1 MDASARDAV
10 YEQNVFDV
18 IWGSM
23 GEKLPFRNCVGAIV
37 FRLRQLSIRRMC
49 RRTIED
55 ASLNHTSRY
64 WTGLVAES
72 HDDSVLGRAERQEP
86 RRPRPMLKN

>member
-1 MDASARDAV
+1 MKKTVVDASARDAV

-37 FRLRQLSIRRMC
+37 FGLRQLSIRR
-49 RRTIED
+49 I
-55 ASLNHTSRY
+55 
-64 WTGLVAES
+64 
-72 HDDSVLGRAERQEP
+72 
-86 RRPRPMLKN
+86 